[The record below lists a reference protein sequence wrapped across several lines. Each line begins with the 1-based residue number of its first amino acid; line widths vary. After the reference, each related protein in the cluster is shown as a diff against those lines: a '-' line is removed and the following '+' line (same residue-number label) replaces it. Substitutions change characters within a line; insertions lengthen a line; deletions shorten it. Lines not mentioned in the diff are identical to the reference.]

1 MFLIRLAFWLTL
13 VVILLPADGAS
24 TTAERS
30 ESPSVDAMEAISA
43 ARAAIEDLSE
53 ICGRRPAVCETS
65 QAALQTFGQKAK
77 YGARTLYEYLDDTV
91 TDPAGTGG
99 ADRAG

>member
-13 VVILLPADGAS
+13 VVILLPADSAS
-24 TTAERS
+24 TTVERS
-30 ESPSVDAMEAISA
+30 EPPSVGAMEAISA

-91 TDPAGTGG
+91 PEPGG